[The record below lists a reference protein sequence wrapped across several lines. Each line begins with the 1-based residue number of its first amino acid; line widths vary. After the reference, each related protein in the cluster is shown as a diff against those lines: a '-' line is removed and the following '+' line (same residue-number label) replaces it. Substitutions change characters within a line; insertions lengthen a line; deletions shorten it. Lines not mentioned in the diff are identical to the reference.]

1 MTEDKPRN
9 PFGISYNDWIARI
22 NEQVVKDQTKL
33 AAIKDR
39 IPLSQKNTHSH
50 LKLSR
55 KHVREVITPKA
66 PKV

>member
-1 MTEDKPRN
+1 MAEEKPRN

-33 AAIKDR
+33 AAKKDY